1 MSANLMSLARSGG
14 KFLKLF
20 GDRKMVKTMPTARDY
35 VQDGL
40 IAMFDGIENA
50 GFGTNDANATV
61 WVDLSGNGN
70 DVGVDLTQASWEDRF
85 LKVTGT
91 TCTRDEEITNIAT
104 LEVLFRDP
112 SGYIYPNNKGPFF
125 VLGECKGPCC
135 LWYGHVSG
143 GSSRITRISSNNAVS
158 KDILASRSFTYSPWS
173 YYVNG
178 EQMPLYNPPNT
189 LADAVGCKATAVGG
203 KPIEIYH
210 VRAYSRALTADEI
223 AHNYAIDKARFNL
236 TTPTI

>member
-1 MSANLMSLARSGG
+1 MSANLMSLARRGG

-20 GDRKMVKTMPTARDY
+20 GDRKMLKTMPTARDY

-40 IAMFDGIENA
+40 IAMFDGVENA

-70 DVGVDLTQASWEDRF
+70 DVNVDLTQASWKDGF

-104 LEVLFRDP
+104 LEVLFRDTLT
-112 SGYIYPNNKGPFF
+112 SSYPGNNGPFF
-125 VLGECKGPCC
+125 VLGERKGPCC
-135 LWYGHVSG
+135 LWYEHVSG
-143 GSSRITRISSNNAVS
+143 GAIGSTKISSNKAVV
-158 KDILASRSFTYSPWS
+158 KYILASRSYTYNPAS

-178 EQMPLYNPPNT
+178 EPMPLYFPPST

-210 VRAYSRALTADEI
+210 VRAYSRALTAEQI

-236 TTPTI
+236 P

>member
-1 MSANLMSLARSGG
+1 MLGTRTGAWAKSGG
-14 KFLKLF
+14 GTPSAKS
-20 GDRKMVKTMPTARDY
+20 Y

-40 IAMFDGIENA
+40 IAMLDGIENS
-50 GFGTNDANATV
+50 GFGTNDANTTV

-70 DVGVDLTQASWEDRF
+70 DVNVDLTQASWEDGF

-104 LEVLFRDP
+104 LEVLFRD
-112 SGYIYPNNKGPFF
+112 SSERIYPNNQGPFF
-125 VLGECKGPCC
+125 VLGERKGPCC
-135 LWYGHVSG
+135 LWYGHIAG
-143 GSSRITRISSNNAVS
+143 GAIGGKNISSNTAAEKN
-158 KDILASRSFTYSPWS
+158 ILASRSYTYNPAS

-178 EQMPLYNPPNT
+178 EPMPIYSPPNN

-210 VRAYSRALTADEI
+210 LRAYSRALTAEEI
-223 AHNYAIDKARFNL
+223 AKNYAIDKARFNL
-236 TTPTI
+236 P

>member
-1 MSANLMSLARSGG
+1 MIIGARTGAWAKAGG
-14 KFLKLF
+14 
-20 GDRKMVKTMPTARDY
+20 GVPTARDY
-35 VQDGL
+35 VKDGL
-40 IAMFDGIENA
+40 IAMWDGIENS

-70 DVGVDLTQASWEDRF
+70 DVDVDLTQASWEDGF

-104 LEVLFRDP
+104 LEVLFRDTLTSMHP
-112 SGYIYPNNKGPFF
+112 DNKGSFF
-125 VLGECKGPCC
+125 VLGERKGPCC
-135 LWYGHVSG
+135 LWYSHVSG
-143 GSSRITRISSNNAVS
+143 GAIGMIKISSNNAVN
-158 KDILASRSFTYSPWS
+158 KDILASRSYTYKPAS

-178 EQMPLYNPPNT
+178 EPMPLYYPPNT

-210 VRAYSRALTADEI
+210 VRAYSRALTAEQI
-223 AHNYAIDKARFNL
+223 AVNYAIDKARFGL
-236 TTPTI
+236 P

>member
-1 MSANLMSLARSGG
+1 MLGARTAAWEKSGY
-14 KFLKLF
+14 
-20 GDRKMVKTMPTARDY
+20 TARDY

-40 IAMFDGIENA
+40 IAMLDGIENA
-50 GFGTNDANATV
+50 GFGTNDANTTV

-70 DVGVDLTQASWEDRF
+70 DVNVDLTQASWEDGF

-104 LEVLFRDP
+104 LEVLFRDT
-112 SGYIYPNNKGPFF
+112 SEYSYPNNNGPFF
-125 VLGECKGPCC
+125 VLGERKGPCC
-135 LWYGHVSG
+135 LWYEHVAG
-143 GSSRITRISSNNAVS
+143 GSKMGLTAISSNDA
-158 KDILASRSFTYSPWS
+158 KLRYILASRSYTYNPLS

-178 EQMPLYNPPNT
+178 EQMPLYYPPNT

-236 TTPTI
+236 PDKTI

>member
-1 MSANLMSLARSGG
+1 MMLGARTSAWSKSGY
-14 KFLKLF
+14 
-20 GDRKMVKTMPTARDY
+20 TAKDY

-40 IAMFDGIENA
+40 IIMLDDIENS

-70 DVGVDLTQASWEDRF
+70 DVDVDLTQASWEDGF

-104 LEVLFRDP
+104 LEVLFRDTLTSMHP
-112 SGYIYPNNKGPFF
+112 DNKGSFF
-125 VLGECKGPCC
+125 VLGEMKGPCC
-135 LWYGHVSG
+135 LWYDHIVG
-143 GSSRITRISSNNAVS
+143 GSKMGLTNISSNIAKPKN
-158 KDILASRSFTYSPWS
+158 ILASRSYTYNPRS

-178 EQMPLYNPPNT
+178 EPMPLYFPPNT

-210 VRAYSRALTADEI
+210 VRAYSRALTAEEI
-223 AHNYAIDKARFNL
+223 AKNYAIDKARFNL
-236 TTPTI
+236 P

>member
-1 MSANLMSLARSGG
+1 MMLGARTGAWAKSG
-14 KFLKLF
+14 
-20 GDRKMVKTMPTARDY
+20 PTAKDY

-40 IAMFDGIENA
+40 IAMLDGIENA
-50 GFGTNDANATV
+50 GWGVHDPNATV
-61 WVDLSGNGN
+61 WKDLSVDGN
-70 DVGVDLTQASWEDRF
+70 DINVDLTQASWEDGF

-104 LEVLFRDP
+104 LEVLFRE
-112 SGYIYPNNKGPFF
+112 SLGFSYPNNKGPFF
-125 VLGECKGPCC
+125 VLGERKGPCC
-135 LWYGHVSG
+135 LWYEHVAG
-143 GSSRITRISSNNAVS
+143 GASNNTHISSNIAVPKS
-158 KDILASRSFTYSPWS
+158 ILASRSYTYSPLS

-178 EQMPLYNPPNT
+178 EKMSLYMPPST

-223 AHNYAIDKARFNL
+223 AHNYAVDKARFNL
-236 TTPTI
+236 P

>member
-1 MSANLMSLARSGG
+1 MMLGARTGAWSKIGG
-14 KFLKLF
+14 GL
-20 GDRKMVKTMPTARDY
+20 PTARDY

-50 GFGTNDANATV
+50 GWETHDANATV
-61 WVDLSGNGN
+61 WKDLSGNGN
-70 DVGVDLTQASWEDRF
+70 DVDVDLTQASWEDGF

-104 LEVLFRDP
+104 LEVLFRDA
-112 SGYIYPNNKGPFF
+112 SKIDYYPDNKGPFF
-125 VLGECKGPCC
+125 VLGERKGPCC

-143 GSSRITRISSNNAVS
+143 GSSATTHFSSNNAVN
-158 KDILASRSFTYSPWS
+158 KGILASRSYTYSRPVS

-178 EQMPLYNPPNT
+178 EQMPLYDPPTT

-236 TTPTI
+236 P

>member
-1 MSANLMSLARSGG
+1 MLVAARAGAWAKSGY
-14 KFLKLF
+14 
-20 GDRKMVKTMPTARDY
+20 TAKDY

-40 IAMFDGIENA
+40 IIMLDDIENS

-70 DVGVDLTQASWEDRF
+70 DVDVDLTQASWEDGF

-104 LEVLFRDP
+104 LEVLFRDTLT
-112 SGYIYPNNKGPFF
+112 SSYPNNNGPFF
-125 VLGECKGPCC
+125 VLGEMKGPCC
-135 LWYGHVSG
+135 LWYGHIAG
-143 GSSRITRISSNNAVS
+143 GAIGKINISSNNAVG
-158 KDILASRSFTYSPWS
+158 KHILASRSYTYNPAS

-178 EQMPLYNPPNT
+178 EPMGVYYPPTT

-203 KPIEIYH
+203 IAIEIYH

-223 AHNYAIDKARFNL
+223 AHNYAIDKARFKL
-236 TTPTI
+236 P

>member
-1 MSANLMSLARSGG
+1 MMLGARTAAWAKSGG
-14 KFLKLF
+14 
-20 GDRKMVKTMPTARDY
+20 GVPTARDY

-40 IAMFDGIENA
+40 IAMLDGIENS
-50 GFGTNDANATV
+50 GFGTNDANTTV

-70 DVGVDLTQASWEDRF
+70 DVNVDLTQASWEDGF

-104 LEVLFRDP
+104 LEVLFRDTYTSSHP
-112 SGYIYPNNKGPFF
+112 DNKGSFF
-125 VLGECKGPCC
+125 VLGERKGPCC
-135 LWYGHVSG
+135 LWYQHVAG
-143 GSSRITRISSNNAVS
+143 GAISRDTSISSNNAVR
-158 KDILASRSFTYSPWS
+158 KDILASRSYTYNPKS

-178 EQMPLYNPPNT
+178 EPKPLYFPPST

-236 TTPTI
+236 P

>member
-1 MSANLMSLARSGG
+1 MLGARTGAWAKSGG
-14 KFLKLF
+14 
-20 GDRKMVKTMPTARDY
+20 GVPTARDY

-40 IAMFDGIENA
+40 IVMFDGIENS

-70 DVGVDLTQASWEDRF
+70 DVNVDLTQASWEDRF

-104 LEVLFRDP
+104 LEVLFRDTLTSMHP
-112 SGYIYPNNKGPFF
+112 DNKGSFF
-125 VLGECKGPCC
+125 VLGERKGPCC
-135 LWYGHVSG
+135 LWYGHVAG
-143 GSSRITRISSNNAVS
+143 GASMDTRISSNNTVT
-158 KDILASRSFTYSPWS
+158 KNILASRSYTYSPRS

-178 EQMPLYNPPNT
+178 ERMALYNPPNT

-210 VRAYSRALTADEI
+210 VRAYYRALTAEQI
-223 AHNYAIDKARFNL
+223 AANYAIDKARFNI
-236 TTPTI
+236 P

>member
-1 MSANLMSLARSGG
+1 MMLGARTAAWAKRGG
-14 KFLKLF
+14 
-20 GDRKMVKTMPTARDY
+20 GVPTARDY
-35 VQDGL
+35 VQAGL
-40 IAMFDGIENA
+40 IAMLDGIENS

-70 DVGVDLTQASWEDRF
+70 DVDVDLTQASWEDGF

-91 TCTRDEEITNIAT
+91 TCTRDEEITNITT
-104 LEVLFRDP
+104 LEVLFRDT
-112 SGYIYPNNKGPFF
+112 YTYAYPDNKGPFF
-125 VLGECKGPCC
+125 VLGERKGPCC
-135 LWYGHVSG
+135 LWYGHVAG
-143 GSSRITRISSNNAVS
+143 GAIRATSISSNSAVS
-158 KDILASRSFTYSPWS
+158 KHILASRSYTYKPES

-178 EQMPLYNPPNT
+178 EPKPLYFPPNT

-210 VRAYSRALTADEI
+210 VRAYSRAITADEI

-236 TTPTI
+236 P

>member
-1 MSANLMSLARSGG
+1 MMLGARTGAWAKSGY
-14 KFLKLF
+14 
-20 GDRKMVKTMPTARDY
+20 TARDY

-40 IAMFDGIENA
+40 IAMLDGIENA
-50 GFGTNDANATV
+50 GWGTHDENATV
-61 WVDLSGNGN
+61 WTDLSGNGN
-70 DVGVDLTQASWEDRF
+70 DVDVDLTQASWEDGF

-104 LEVLFRDP
+104 LEVLFRE
-112 SGYIYPNNKGPFF
+112 SLGFSYPNNKGPFF
-125 VLGECKGPCC
+125 VLGERKGPCC
-135 LWYGHVSG
+135 LWYGHVAG
-143 GSSRITRISSNNAVS
+143 GASVNTRLSSNNAVS
-158 KDILASRSFTYSPWS
+158 KRILASRSYTYSPWS

-178 EQMPLYNPPNT
+178 ERMPLYYPPNT

-210 VRAYSRALTADEI
+210 VRAYSRALTVDEI

-236 TTPTI
+236 P

>member
-1 MSANLMSLARSGG
+1 MMLGARTGTWAKSGG
-14 KFLKLF
+14 EL
-20 GDRKMVKTMPTARDY
+20 PTAKDY

-40 IAMFDGIENA
+40 IAMLDGIENA
-50 GFGTNDANATV
+50 GLGKNDANATV
-61 WVDLSGNGN
+61 WVDLSGNSN
-70 DVGVDLTQASWEDRF
+70 DVDVDLTQASWEDGF

-104 LEVLFRDP
+104 LEVLFRD
-112 SGYIYPNNKGPFF
+112 SSEDTYPGNKGPFF
-125 VLGECKGPCC
+125 VLGEMKGPCC
-135 LWYGHVSG
+135 LWYGHIAG
-143 GSSRITRISSNNAVS
+143 GASHNTRISSNLAVS
-158 KDILASRSFTYSPWS
+158 RTILASRSYTYRSWS

-178 EQMPLYNPPNT
+178 EQMPIYKPPNT

-210 VRAYSRALTADEI
+210 VRTYSRALTADEI

-236 TTPTI
+236 R

>member
-1 MSANLMSLARSGG
+1 MMLGARTAAWAKAGG
-14 KFLKLF
+14 
-20 GDRKMVKTMPTARDY
+20 GVPTARDY

-50 GFGTNDANATV
+50 WFGTNDANATV

-70 DVGVDLTQASWEDRF
+70 DVDVDLTQASWEDGF

-104 LEVLFRDP
+104 LEVLFRES
-112 SGYIYPNNKGPFF
+112 SGVYYPDNKGPFF
-125 VLGECKGPCC
+125 VLGERKGPCC
-135 LWYGHVSG
+135 LWFGHVAG
-143 GSSRITRISSNNAVS
+143 GASVNTHISSNNAVS
-158 KDILASRSFTYSPWS
+158 RDILASRSYTYSPQS

-178 EQMPLYNPPNT
+178 EPMAIYNPPNT

-210 VRAYSRALTADEI
+210 VRAYSRALTAEQI
-223 AHNYAIDKARFNL
+223 AANYAIDKARFNL
-236 TTPTI
+236 Q

>member
-20 GDRKMVKTMPTARDY
+20 GDRKMMMPTARDY

-50 GFGTNDANATV
+50 GWKTHDANATV
-61 WVDLSGNGN
+61 WKDLSGNGN
-70 DVGVDLTQASWEDRF
+70 DVDVDLTQASWEDGF
-85 LKVTGT
+85 LNVTGT

-112 SGYIYPNNKGPFF
+112 RTSEYPNNNGPFF
-125 VLGECKGPCC
+125 VLGETKGPCC
-135 LWYGHVSG
+135 LWYGHISG
-143 GSSRITRISSNNAVS
+143 GSKSNSTAISSNQA
-158 KDILASRSFTYSPWS
+158 KLKHTFASRSYTYSPRS

-178 EQMPLYNPPNT
+178 EPMPLYYPPKT
-189 LADAVGCKATAVGG
+189 LVDAVGCKATAVGG
-203 KPIEIYH
+203 TAIEIYH
-210 VRAYSRALTADEI
+210 VRAYSRALTAEEI
-223 AHNYAIDKARFNL
+223 VHNYAIDKARFNL

>member
-1 MSANLMSLARSGG
+1 MQLAARIGAWAKSGG
-14 KFLKLF
+14 
-20 GDRKMVKTMPTARDY
+20 GVPTARDY

-40 IAMFDGIENA
+40 IAMLDVIENS
-50 GFGTNDANATV
+50 GFGTNDANTTV

-70 DVGVDLTQASWEDRF
+70 NVNVDLTQASWEDGF

-104 LEVLFRDP
+104 LEVLFRDTYT
-112 SGYIYPNNKGPFF
+112 SSHPNNKGSFF
-125 VLGECKGPCC
+125 VLGERKGPCC
-135 LWYGHVSG
+135 LWYQHVAG
-143 GSSRITRISSNNAVS
+143 GAISATNISSNNAVS
-158 KDILASRSFTYSPWS
+158 KHILASRSYTYNPLS

-178 EQMPLYNPPNT
+178 EPMPLYFPPKT

-210 VRAYSRALTADEI
+210 VRAYSRALTAEEI
-223 AHNYAIDKARFNL
+223 AHNYEIDKARFNL
-236 TTPTI
+236 PD

>member
-1 MSANLMSLARSGG
+1 MMLGARTGAWAKIGG
-14 KFLKLF
+14 
-20 GDRKMVKTMPTARDY
+20 GVPTARDY

-40 IAMFDGIENA
+40 IVMLDVIENS
-50 GFGTNDANATV
+50 GFGTNDANTTV

-70 DVGVDLTQASWEDRF
+70 DVNVDLTQASWEDGF

-104 LEVLFRDP
+104 LEVLFRDT
-112 SGYIYPNNKGPFF
+112 STSTYPGNKGPFF
-125 VLGECKGPCC
+125 VLGARKGAGC
-135 LWYGHVSG
+135 LWYRLVAG
-143 GSSRITRISSNNAVS
+143 GTIADTRISSNNAV
-158 KDILASRSFTYSPWS
+158 DRNILASRSYTYNPRA

-178 EQMPLYNPPNT
+178 EPMPLYYPPNT

-203 KPIEIYH
+203 NPIEIYH

-236 TTPTI
+236 P

>member
-1 MSANLMSLARSGG
+1 MMEAVRNGAWAKSGY
-14 KFLKLF
+14 
-20 GDRKMVKTMPTARDY
+20 TAKDY

-40 IAMFDGIENA
+40 IIMLDDIENS

-70 DVGVDLTQASWEDRF
+70 DVDVDLTQASWEDGF

-104 LEVLFRDP
+104 LEVLFRDS
-112 SGYIYPNNKGPFF
+112 SGSGYPNNNGPFF
-125 VLGECKGPCC
+125 VLGEMKGPCC
-135 LWYGHVSG
+135 LWYGHVAG
-143 GSSRITRISSNNAVS
+143 GSKMSFTAISSNVAVS
-158 KDILASRSFTYSPWS
+158 KDILASRSYTYNPLS

-178 EQMPLYNPPNT
+178 EPMPLYSPPKT

-236 TTPTI
+236 P

>member
-1 MSANLMSLARSGG
+1 MMLGARTAAWAKSGY
-14 KFLKLF
+14 
-20 GDRKMVKTMPTARDY
+20 TAKDY

-40 IAMFDGIENA
+40 IAMLDGIENA
-50 GFGTNDANATV
+50 GWETHDATATL
-61 WVDLSGNGN
+61 WKDLSGNGH
-70 DVGVDLTQASWEDRF
+70 DVDVDLTQASWEDGF

-104 LEVLFRDP
+104 LEVLFRD
-112 SGYIYPNNKGPFF
+112 SLGFSYPNNKGPFI
-125 VLGECKGPCC
+125 VLGERKGPCC
-135 LWYGHVSG
+135 LWYGHVAG
-143 GSSRITRISSNNAVS
+143 GASINTRISSNNSVT
-158 KDILASRSFTYSPWS
+158 KDILASRSYTYSPWS

-178 EQMPLYNPPNT
+178 EKMPIYSPPNT
-189 LADAVGCKATAVGG
+189 FADAVGCKATAVGG

-236 TTPTI
+236 P

>member
-1 MSANLMSLARSGG
+1 MSANLMSLASSGG

-20 GDRKMVKTMPTARDY
+20 GDRKMMKTMPTARDY

-40 IAMFDGIENA
+40 IIMLDDIENS

-70 DVGVDLTQASWEDRF
+70 DVDVDLTQASWEDGF

-91 TCTRDEEITNIAT
+91 TCTRDEEITNIVT
-104 LEVLFRDP
+104 LEVLFRDSLASTHP
-112 SGYIYPNNKGPFF
+112 DNKGSFF
-125 VLGECKGPCC
+125 VLGERKGPCC
-135 LWYGHVSG
+135 LWYGHVAG
-143 GSSRITRISSNNAVS
+143 GASYNTRISSNNAVGRN
-158 KDILASRSFTYSPWS
+158 ILASRSYTYDPKA

-178 EQMPLYNPPNT
+178 EPMGLYNPPNE

-203 KPIEIYH
+203 EPIEIYH

-236 TTPTI
+236 PD

>member
-1 MSANLMSLARSGG
+1 MMLGARTAAWSKSGY
-14 KFLKLF
+14 
-20 GDRKMVKTMPTARDY
+20 TAKDD
-35 VQDGL
+35 VQDEL
-40 IAMFDGIENA
+40 IIMLDDIENS

-70 DVGVDLTQASWEDRF
+70 DVDVDLTQASWEDGF

-91 TCTRDEEITNIAT
+91 TCTLDEEITNIAT
-104 LEVLFRDP
+104 LEVLFRD
-112 SGYIYPNNKGPFF
+112 SSERIYPNKQGPFF
-125 VLGECKGPCC
+125 VLGERKGPCC
-135 LWYGHVSG
+135 LWYGHIAG
-143 GSSRITRISSNNAVS
+143 GSENNLTAISSNNA
-158 KDILASRSFTYSPWS
+158 KPRYILASRSYTYNPKS

-178 EQMPLYNPPNT
+178 EPMPLYSPPKT

-223 AHNYAIDKARFNL
+223 AHNYEIDKARFNL
-236 TTPTI
+236 P

>member
-20 GDRKMVKTMPTARDY
+20 GDRKMMMPTASDY

-50 GFGTNDANATV
+50 GWKTHDANATV
-61 WVDLSGNGN
+61 WKDLSGNGN
-70 DVGVDLTQASWEDRF
+70 DVDVDLTQASWEDGF
-85 LKVTGT
+85 LNVTGT

-112 SGYIYPNNKGPFF
+112 RTSAYPNNNGPFF
-125 VLGECKGPCC
+125 VLGEMKGPCC
-135 LWYGHVSG
+135 LWYSLIAG
-143 GSSRITRISSNNAVS
+143 GAKSNSTAISSNQA
-158 KDILASRSFTYSPWS
+158 KLRQTLASRSYTYSPRS

-178 EQMPLYNPPNT
+178 EPMPLYNPPKT

-203 KPIEIYH
+203 NAIEIYH
-210 VRAYSRALTADEI
+210 VRAYFRALTADEI

-236 TTPTI
+236 PD

>member
-1 MSANLMSLARSGG
+1 MSANLMSLAHSGG

-20 GDRKMVKTMPTARDY
+20 GDRKMMKTMPTARDY
-35 VQDGL
+35 VQDDL
-40 IAMFDGIENA
+40 IVMLDGIENA
-50 GFGTNDANATV
+50 GFGKNEANATV

-70 DVGVDLTQASWEDRF
+70 DVDVDLTQASWDDGF

-91 TCTRDEEITNIAT
+91 TCTRDEEITNIVT
-104 LEVLFRDP
+104 LEVLFRDTLTSMHP
-112 SGYIYPNNKGPFF
+112 DNKGPFF
-125 VLGECKGPCC
+125 VLGEHKGPCC
-135 LWYGHVSG
+135 LWYGLVAG
-143 GSSRITRISSNNAVS
+143 GSSYDTHISSNNAVL
-158 KDILASRSFTYSPWS
+158 KNILASRSYTYNPKS

-178 EQMPLYNPPNT
+178 EPMPIYYPPST

-223 AHNYAIDKARFNL
+223 IHNYAIDKARFNL

>member
-1 MSANLMSLARSGG
+1 MLVAARTAAWAKSGY
-14 KFLKLF
+14 
-20 GDRKMVKTMPTARDY
+20 TAKDY

-40 IAMFDGIENA
+40 IAMLDGIENA
-50 GFGTNDANATV
+50 GRETHYANATV

-70 DVGVDLTQASWEDRF
+70 DVDVDLTQASWEDGF

-112 SGYIYPNNKGPFF
+112 RKSTHPDNNGPFF
-125 VLGECKGPCC
+125 VLGERKGPCC

-143 GSSRITRISSNNAVS
+143 GSESYSTSISSNQA
-158 KDILASRSFTYSPWS
+158 KLRQTLASRSYIYNPNPRA

-178 EQMPLYNPPNT
+178 EPMPIYFPPPT

-203 KPIEIYH
+203 TAIEIYH

-223 AHNYAIDKARFNL
+223 AANYAVDKARFNL
-236 TTPTI
+236 PD